1 MILSE
6 QQRMIRDGARAFA
19 AERLAPFAAERARAG
34 VFPRAAM
41 AEMGALGLLGM
52 MIPEGWGGSGADHVS
67 YALALEEIAVG
78 DGGLA
83 GAMSVHNSVVGAP
96 IAAFGTE
103 AQKARYLGA
112 IAKGAMLGAFC
123 LTEPQAGSDASNLKT
138 RARREGNGYVIDGT
152 KQFVTMGASADL
164 LIVFAVTDSQAGKRG
179 ISAFLVPKDAKGME
193 VARIEDKLGQ
203 RHVDAAQLRFEGVR
217 VAGDMRLGAEGE
229 GYRIALANLEGGRIG
244 IASQALG
251 IARAAYEA
259 ALSYAQTRESFGQT
273 LASHQ
278 AIAFKLADMAME
290 IEAARQLI
298 LHAAALRDA
307 GRPCLKEAAMAKL
320 FASEMGERVCSAA
333 IQIHG
338 GYGYLEDFPVA
349 RYYRDVR
356 VCQIYEGASEIQR
369 LIIARQILD
378 G

>member
-1 MILSE
+1 MLTE
-6 QQRMIRDGARAFA
+6 QQEMIRDGARAFA

-52 MIPEGWGGSGADHVS
+52 MIPEQWGGSGADHVS

-103 AQKARYLGA
+103 EQKARYLGA
-112 IAKGAMLGAFC
+112 IAKGTMLGAFC
-123 LTEPQAGSDASNLKT
+123 LTEPQAGSDASNLKA

-164 LIVFAVTDSQAGKRG
+164 LIVFAVTDPQAGKRG
-179 ISAFLVPKDAKGME
+179 ISAFLVPKDSKGLE

-278 AIAFKLADMAME
+278 AIAFKLA
-290 IEAARQLI
+290 
-298 LHAAALRDA
+298 
-307 GRPCLKEAAMAKL
+307 
-320 FASEMGERVCSAA
+320 
-333 IQIHG
+333 
-338 GYGYLEDFPVA
+338 
-349 RYYRDVR
+349 
-356 VCQIYEGASEIQR
+356 
-369 LIIARQILD
+369 
-378 G
+378 